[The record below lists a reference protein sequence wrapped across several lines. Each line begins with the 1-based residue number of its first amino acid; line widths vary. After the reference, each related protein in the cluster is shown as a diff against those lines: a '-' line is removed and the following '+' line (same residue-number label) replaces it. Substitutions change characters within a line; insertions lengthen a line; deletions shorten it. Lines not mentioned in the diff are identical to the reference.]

1 MKEKTVDFENLTAIL
16 GIAAIGSLLGLIVS
30 LTGRY
35 SDTDI
40 TVVANLSETISVT
53 QSVAQ
58 RSNSNPHRPP
68 AGVIAKTKM
77 PAPIIKK
84 VNAKKVKK
92 RFEQAI
98 AMLHAKKFEY
108 AVKALDEIISLEPYI
123 PEVYV
128 NLGYAY
134 IGMQEFDTALSAFN
148 KAVDL
153 RPAQANAYYGLA
165 EVLEEKKDYA
175 AALGAMRSFIHLAKA
190 DNRFIIKAKSAI
202 WEWETKLGRKPS
214 ITMTPGQIG
223 SPKK

>member
-1 MKEKTVDFENLTAIL
+1 MNEKSLNFENLTAIL

-35 SDTDI
+35 SDTNV
-40 TVVANLSETISVT
+40 TVVAKFSESIAVT
-53 QSVAQ
+53 QPLANRPS
-58 RSNSNPHRPP
+58 SNPHRAP
-68 AGVIAKTKM
+68 AGVVAKTKS

-92 RFEQAI
+92 HFEQAI
-98 AMLHAKKFEY
+98 AMLHAKKYEY
-108 AVKALDEIISLEPYI
+108 AVKALDEIISMEPYI

-134 IGMQEFDTALSAFN
+134 YGMQEFDTALSAFN

-190 DNRFIIKAKSAI
+190 DNRFITKAKSAI

-214 ITMTPGQIG
+214 ITMTPEQAG
-223 SPKK
+223 SRKK